1 VKRDTVVAI
10 LVVIVITAA
19 MVGFVWWRST
29 RSLMSTDS
37 PDGAQAMI
45 VVSGA

>member
-10 LVVIVITAA
+10 LLVIVITAA
-19 MVGFVWWRST
+19 MVAFVWWRST

-45 VVSGA
+45 VVSDA